1 MAWTHVR
8 KEALA
13 VLCHGLWAHRG
24 LTAATV
30 AVLTGAAL
38 LEGIGIGLVVPVLQA
53 LNSAGRPDGTFGG
66 VVAQVFSAAGLQYSF
81 AMLVAVLGAAMFGRY
96 LLEALYQH
104 LARVL
109 ASAIT
114 FEMRDRAFRN
124 LMDLPL
130 SFHHARNTGDTVSTL
145 HTSTLSAGAAVEL
158 ILQIAIGVLFIGV
171 YLGLGFMLSLPLTLV
186 VLGLSCVAYVLIL
199 PKFKIGFIQ
208 GHEEKIV
215 VDRIASFLIDVLS
228 GIKTVKTF
236 HGESRHAAEFRGL
249 ARDFQRLAVRVQDNR
264 ILAWLSLEPLLM
276 LMALAM
282 LVVSVSVLH
291 LPVAY
296 LLTFFFIVSRTLP
309 RIRAANTQILETLN
323 CLPHVLKVKALV
335 DRDDKAYLTSGTRAI
350 ASLRDAVTFDA
361 ITFCYA
367 GNERP
372 ALRDLSLRVEKN
384 RMTALIG
391 ASGGGKTTLVN
402 LLLKH
407 HEPDAGTI
415 RVDGIDLRELRRDDW
430 HRLVAL
436 VEQDAHLFNT
446 TVLENI
452 TYGREGSSEEDA
464 IRAASLANAHGF
476 ISELPE
482 GYQTHVGERGVKLS
496 GGQRQRIALARALIR
511 DPEILIMDEATSS
524 LDAESEQLIQRSI
537 EELGRTKTLIV
548 IAHRLSTI
556 AKADRLYVLEDG
568 MIVEE
573 GEPQTLLADGGMYQK
588 YRAMQLR

>member
-1 MAWTHVR
+1 MR

-13 VLCHGLWAHRG
+13 VLFHGLWAHRS
-24 LTAATV
+24 LTIATI
-30 AVLTGAAL
+30 AVLAGAAL
-38 LEGIGIGLVVPVLQA
+38 LEGIGIGMVVPVLQA
-53 LNSAGRPDGTFGG
+53 LDGVGG
-66 VVAQVFSAAGLQYSF
+66 SEAAFSVMARRLFSAAGLTYSF
-81 AMLVAVLGAAMFGRY
+81 PMLVAMLAAAMFGRY

-104 LARVL
+104 CARVL
-109 ASAIT
+109 SSAIT

-130 SFHHARNTGDTVSTL
+130 SFYHARNTGDIVSTL
-145 HTSTLSAGAAVEL
+145 HTSAVSAGAAAEL
-158 ILQIAIGVLFIGV
+158 LLQIAIGVLFIGV
-171 YLGLGFMLSLPLTLV
+171 YLGLAFILSLPLTLV

-199 PKFKIGFIQ
+199 PKFKIGFIH
-208 GHEEKIV
+208 GHDEKIV
-215 VDRIASFLIDVLS
+215 VDRIASFLIDVLG

-236 HGESRHAAEFRGL
+236 HGESRHAASFRDL
-249 ARDFQRLAVRVQDNR
+249 ARDFERLAVRVQDNR
-264 ILAWLSLEPLLM
+264 IVAGLSLEPLMM
-276 LMALAM
+276 LVALAM
-282 LVVSVSVLH
+282 LLVSVSVLH

-309 RIRAANTQILETLN
+309 RIKTANAQILETLN
-323 CLPHVLKVKALV
+323 HLPHVLKVQALV
-335 DRDDKAYLTSGTRAI
+335 DRDDKTYLRSGQRAI
-350 ASLRDAVTFDA
+350 VSLRDAITFDA
-361 ITFCYA
+361 VTFCYA

-372 ALRDLSLRVEKN
+372 ALRDLSLRFEKN

-415 RVDGIDLRELRRDDW
+415 RVDGIDLRELRRGDW

-452 TYGREGSSEEDA
+452 AYGREGSSEEDA

-482 GYQTHVGERGVKLS
+482 GYRTRVGERGVKLS

-511 DPEILIMDEATSS
+511 DPEVLIMDEATSS
-524 LDAESEQLIQRSI
+524 LDAESEHLIQRSI
-537 EELGRTKTLIV
+537 EELGRSKTLIV

-556 AKADRLYVLEDG
+556 ARADRLYVLEDG

-573 GEPQTLLADGGMYQK
+573 GEPRILLANGGTYQK